1 MKTSLVLK
9 VFAVILV
16 VAGAGYYFFPAT
28 NPEGKLEYTT
38 AEVSRGDIQN
48 LVVTSGTVK
57 AVGTVEIGSQISGQ
71 ISELYVDFNSEVK
84 KGDLLA
90 QIDPRTYEGRVKQS
104 EASLE
109 IAKANVMQQ
118 DASLMRAR
126 ADLGEAERLLERQK
140 KLGQAG
146 HISES
151 EIDRLTTAL
160 ESARAQVTISQAQVS
175 NAKASVIQAEAS
187 LFQANIDLE
196 RCTIRSPVDGI
207 VINRA
212 IELGQTVAASM
223 SAPILFTLAQD
234 LSEMQVEA
242 SVDEAD
248 IGKIK
253 MDQVATFTVDAFP
266 DKKIE
271 GKIKQVRKAAN
282 EVSNVVT
289 YTVIISAENR
299 DNSLLPGMTATVS
312 VITGKKTNVLRVPN
326 TALRFQPPGIERDD
340 SNPRAAFME
349 TRIQEMKQQLSLSAE
364 QEKAIRKVFEDQMAQ
379 FSGAN
384 RRAPGG
390 FGPPGGRRDGP
401 SGGNG
406 GGMFNNEEIQK
417 ILSEQQY
424 QEFRRIAREG
434 GSSRRQ
440 MGGERPKPGQL
451 WLLLGKNELE
461 KRPVLTGLAGDEF
474 TEIVNADGLEGSTVV
489 LRARRINE

>member
-1 MKTSLVLK
+1 MKTSLLVKVITITFVVL
-9 VFAVILV
+9 
-16 VAGAGYYFFPAT
+16 GAAYFLLPGASK
-28 NPEGKLEYTT
+28 EGGLEYTT
-38 AEVSRGDIQN
+38 ASITRGDIQN

-90 QIDPRTYEGRVKQS
+90 QIDARTFEGRVKQS

-109 IAKANVMQQ
+109 ISKANVLQQ
-118 DASLMRAR
+118 NASLMRAR
-126 ADLGEAERLLERQK
+126 ADLGEAERLLKRQK

-151 EIDRLTTAL
+151 EIDRLSTAL

-175 NAKASVIQAEAS
+175 TAKASVSQSEAS
-187 LFQANIDLE
+187 LFQAAIDLE

-234 LSEMQVEA
+234 LREMQVEA

-253 MDQVATFTVDAFP
+253 MGQLATFTVDAFP

-271 GKIKQVRKAAN
+271 GIIKQVRKAAN
-282 EVSNVVT
+282 EESNVVT
-289 YTVIISAENR
+289 YTVIISADNR

-312 VITGKKTNVLRVPN
+312 VVTGKKEGVLRIPN
-326 TALRFQPPGIERDD
+326 TALRFQPPGVERSD
-340 SNPRAAFME
+340 SDPRGAFMDN
-349 TRIQEMKQQLSLSAE
+349 RIQEMKQQLSLSDE
-364 QEKAIRKVFEDQMAQ
+364 QEKAIRKVFDERMAQ
-379 FSGAN
+379 FSGGS
-384 RRAPGG
+384 RRPPGG
-390 FGPPGGRRDGP
+390 FGSPGGRRDGP
-401 SGGNG
+401 SGGG
-406 GGMFNNEEIQK
+406 LFNNEEIQK

-434 GSSRRQ
+434 GSARRQ
-440 MGGERPKPGQL
+440 MGADRPKPGQL
-451 WLLLGKNELE
+451 WLLLEKNKLE
-461 KRPVLTGLAGDEF
+461 KSSILTGLVGDEF
-474 TEIVNADGLEGSTVV
+474 TELVGNDGLDGVAVV
-489 LRARRINE
+489 LRARRVEQ

>member
-1 MKTSLVLK
+1 VKTSLLIKILTVIFVVLG
-9 VFAVILV
+9 AV
-16 VAGAGYYFFPAT
+16 YYFLPGASQ
-28 NPEGKLEYTT
+28 EGKLEYTT
-38 AEVSRGDIQN
+38 ASVTRGDIQN

-90 QIDPRTYEGRVKQS
+90 QIDPRTFEGRVKQS

-109 IAKANVMQQ
+109 ISKANVLQQ
-118 DASLMRAR
+118 NASLMRAR
-126 ADLGEAERLLERQK
+126 ADLGEAERLLQRQK
-140 KLGQAG
+140 KLGEAG

-151 EIDRLTTAL
+151 EIDRLSTAL
-160 ESARAQVTISQAQVS
+160 ASARAQVTISQAQVS
-175 NAKASVIQAEAS
+175 TAKASVTQSEAS
-187 LFQANIDLE
+187 LFQATIDLE

-234 LSEMQVEA
+234 LREMQVEA

-253 MDQVATFTVDAFP
+253 TGQLATFTVDAYP

-271 GKIKQVRKAAN
+271 GLIKQVRKAAN
-282 EVSNVVT
+282 EESNVVT
-289 YTVIISAENR
+289 YTVIISADNR

-312 VITGKKTNVLRVPN
+312 VVTGKKENVLRIPN
-326 TALRFQPPGIERDD
+326 TALRFQPPGIDRAD
-340 SNPRAAFME
+340 SDPRAAFME
-349 TRIQEMKQQLSLSAE
+349 NRIQEMKQQLSLSDD
-364 QEKAIRKVFEDQMAQ
+364 QEKALRTVFDERMAQ
-379 FSGAN
+379 FSSSS
-384 RRAPGG
+384 RRSPGG

-401 SGGNG
+401 SGN
-406 GGMFNNEEIQK
+406 GMFNNEEIQK
-417 ILSEQQY
+417 ILSDQQY

-434 GSSRRQ
+434 GSARRQ
-440 MGGERPKPGQL
+440 MGADRPKPGQL
-451 WLLLGKNELE
+451 WLMLE
-461 KRPVLTGLAGDEF
+461 KNKLAKKSILTGLVGDEF
-474 TEIVNADGLEGSTVV
+474 TELVGNDGLDGATVV
-489 LRARRINE
+489 LRARRVD